1 MPQMTIL
8 PLGKTIEVAEGSA
21 RRHHRGNPGLRFGV
35 PIHKPLTKEK
45 TMSEIPIVIH
55 VRFAPDGTVTEIGER
70 PASLSAQA
78 WFNKLSLAAASFY
91 QSLSGGRGVFR
102 LPRADLDNVK
112 AAALN

>member
-1 MPQMTIL
+1 
-8 PLGKTIEVAEGSA
+8 
-21 RRHHRGNPGLRFGV
+21 
-35 PIHKPLTKEK
+35 
-45 TMSEIPIVIH
+45 MSETPIVIH

-78 WFNKLSLAAASFY
+78 WFNKLSLAAASAY